1 MPYARGAE
9 VFGLLEFARDRFLV
23 KAGLSCD
30 GVAAKFIASK
40 PGVRGGRKML
50 LCKRPD
56 C

>member
-1 MPYARGAE
+1 M
-9 VFGLLEFARDRFLV
+9 EFARDRFLDKV
-23 KAGLSCD
+23 GLSCD
-30 GVAAKFIASK
+30 GVAAKDMVSTCDS